1 MPTTIAANART
12 QISVLQAQ
20 YRAAVKLAHLQL
32 SRLKKSWKADGLTE
46 VEIHAMIPD
55 RPIGAPAAKAAE
67 RATAV
72 AVPATTPT
80 LTVVPPEEDLG
91 DDEATDEVAS
101 TEVAAK

>member
-1 MPTTIAANART
+1 
-12 QISVLQAQ
+12 
-20 YRAAVKLAHLQL
+20 
-32 SRLKKSWKADGLTE
+32 
-46 VEIHAMIPD
+46 MIPD

-80 LTVVPPEEDLG
+80 LTVVVPVDDFAEDKAAE
-91 DDEATDEVAS
+91 DVAS